1 MGNWDKEKAPSRKVL
16 LPEGWR
22 NFQIEA
28 CEKTTSKS
36 GNMMFKVGL
45 LDEVTQTST
54 NIYLI
59 AVQGKRWALKQVLEA
74 TGVEKQEEDEY
85 DYSTD
90 LLGKKLSGLVIHEPN
105 DYINRN
111 GEEVKAFQH
120 KVAEFKECG
129 FAPIV
134 KSLSQQP
141 SEIECAPAWEE

>member
-1 MGNWDKEKAPSRKVL
+1 MGNWDNEKAPSRKVL

-22 NFQIEA
+22 NFQIES

-54 NIYLI
+54 NVYLI
-59 AVQGKRWALKQVLEA
+59 AVQGKRWALKQVLDA

-85 DYSTD
+85 DYSQD
-90 LLGKKLSGLVIHEPN
+90 LLGQKVSGLIVHEPN

-111 GEEVKAFQH
+111 GEEVKAMQH
-120 KVAEFKECG
+120 KVAEFKEYG
-129 FAPIV
+129 FAPVV
-134 KSLSQQP
+134 KPSVQQP
-141 SEIECAPAWEE
+141 SEIEGAPAWEE